1 MTERYATRSGD
12 HPRQSEHQDR
22 FMIFDLDARGHHP
35 GYIQHLVKYWCE
47 NDLPGHLDVLVS
59 QVFIQR
65 HPHIVALAEQRPNI
79 RFVSITTSEQA
90 KLVSSD
96 DLASSFK
103 GRIIRAFQE
112 WKIIRKYAISLGTTH
127 IFLMYL
133 DRVLLRMA
141 VGAKLPCAMSVIYFR
156 PILHYAFFPNYS
168 LEGKEGFWQWRDRVC
183 LARFLPLS
191 KLQTVFCLDQFAV
204 DYINQVYNTNKAVH
218 LADPVQR
225 YNHTDADAEALRIQL
240 GIEPGRSV
248 FLMFGALENDRKGL
262 KETLEA
268 IEQLPPA
275 LCRRM
280 TILLAGTIT
289 GEAREQLEARIAEV
303 MRSRPIQIVT
313 QFGFV
318 PDEAIHPY
326 FQISDVVLV
335 PYQRHIGMSA
345 ILVRAAAAQ
354 KPVLASDFGVIGE
367 LTRQYQ
373 LGLTVDASSPEEIG
387 QAMMRFLLEIPGELC
402 NPVKQKQFAD
412 HNTAQQFA
420 GQIFQ
425 ALYNP
430 PASRGARSLPSQA
443 IDSPQLSNSRRL

>member
-1 MTERYATRSGD
+1 MSERYAMRSEKNPHQAG
-12 HPRQSEHQDR
+12 QQDR

-65 HPHIVALAEQRPNI
+65 HPQIVALADQRTNI
-79 RFVSITTSEQA
+79 RFVSISKAEQT

-96 DLASSFK
+96 ELGSSFK

-112 WKIIRKYAISLGTTH
+112 WKIIRKYAISLETTH
-127 IFLMYL
+127 VFLMYL

-141 VGAKLPCAMSVIYFR
+141 LGVKLPCAMSVIYFR
-156 PILHYAFFPNYS
+156 PILHYAVFPNYC
-168 LEGKEGFWQWRDRVC
+168 LEGKESFWQWRDRVC
-183 LARFLPLS
+183 LARFLPLP

-204 DYINQVYNTNKAVH
+204 DYINQVYNTSKAVH

-225 YNHTDADAEALRIQL
+225 YNHTDAEAEALRTQL

-280 TILLAGTIT
+280 TVVLAGTIT
-289 GEAREQLEARIAEV
+289 GEAREQLEARIDQIT
-303 MRSRPIQIVT
+303 RSHPVQIVT

-367 LTRQYQ
+367 LTRRYQ
-373 LGLTVDASSPEEIG
+373 LGLTIDAASPEQIA
-387 QAMMRFLLEIPGELC
+387 QAMMRFLLEVPGELC

-420 GQIFQ
+420 SQIFQ
-425 ALYNP
+425 ALYTP
-430 PASRGARSLPSQA
+430 PSTRGSRSLTAQP
-443 IDSPQLSNSRRL
+443 INSPQLSNSRRL

>member
-1 MTERYATRSGD
+1 MSERYAVKSAKNPHQSGD
-12 HPRQSEHQDR
+12 QDR

-65 HPHIVALAEQRPNI
+65 HPHIVALADQRSNI
-79 RFVSITTSEQA
+79 RFVSISKAEQEN
-90 KLVSSD
+90 LVSSD
-96 DLASSFK
+96 DLAGSFR
-103 GRIIRAFQE
+103 GRIVRAFQE
-112 WKIIRKYAISLGTTH
+112 WQIIHKYAIELGTTH
-127 IFLMYL
+127 AFLMYL
-133 DRVLLRMA
+133 DRVLLRTA
-141 VGAKLPCAMSVIYFR
+141 LGVKLPCAVSAIYFR
-156 PILHYAFFPNYS
+156 PLLHYAVFPNYS

-183 LARFLPLS
+183 LARFLPLP
-191 KLQTVFCLDQFAV
+191 KLQTLFCLDQFAV
-204 DYINQVYNTNKAVH
+204 DYINQVYSTSKAVH

-225 YNHTDADAEALRIQL
+225 YNHTSADAEALRTQL

-262 KETLEA
+262 KETLNA

-289 GEAREQLEARIAEV
+289 GEAREQLEARIEAIT
-303 MRSRPIQIVT
+303 RSHPIQIVT

-318 PDEAIHPY
+318 SDEAIHPY
-326 FQISDVVLV
+326 FQVSDVVLV

-367 LTRQYQ
+367 LTRRYQ
-373 LGLTVDASSPEEIG
+373 LGLTIDASSPEEIA
-387 QAMMRFLLEIPGELC
+387 QAMTRFLLEMPDELC

-420 GQIFQ
+420 SQIFQ
-425 ALYNP
+425 ALYNS
-430 PASRGARSLPSQA
+430 PASGGSRSPAPQA
-443 IDSPQLSNSRRL
+443 ADSPQLSNSR